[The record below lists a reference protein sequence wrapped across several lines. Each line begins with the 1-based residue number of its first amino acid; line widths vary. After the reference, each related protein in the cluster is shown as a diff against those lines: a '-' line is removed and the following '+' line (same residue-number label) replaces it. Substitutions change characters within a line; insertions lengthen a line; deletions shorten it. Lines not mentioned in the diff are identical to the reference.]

1 MKRVE
6 HILAALGGVDNVV
19 SIEPC
24 VTRLRCQVH
33 RCEQVEEQAL
43 RRAGAHGVTVQ
54 GHSVQVIVGPDADL
68 LASDLE
74 DLWEEDRES

>member
-33 RCEQVEEQAL
+33 RCEQVDEQAL

-54 GHSVQVIVGPDADL
+54 GHSVQVIVGPDV
-68 LASDLE
+68 
-74 DLWEEDRES
+74 